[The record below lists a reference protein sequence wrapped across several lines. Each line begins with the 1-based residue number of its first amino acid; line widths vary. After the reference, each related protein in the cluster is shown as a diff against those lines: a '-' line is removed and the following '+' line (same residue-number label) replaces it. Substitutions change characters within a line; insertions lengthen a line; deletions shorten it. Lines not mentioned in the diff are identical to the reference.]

1 VRLGTIFVR
10 KNVLEDVTG
19 DALTCV
25 EVFDVILQGVMSQ
38 SDTGVS
44 QINKMHF
51 CQWRG
56 SLGAQSHR
64 GLCSGLPAWTVN
76 MSDVDM

>member
-56 SLGAQSHR
+56 SLGAQRTLQWLAS
-64 GLCSGLPAWTVN
+64 
-76 MSDVDM
+76 VDREHVRR